1 MSESFRDLQPEAGNA
16 RDISRMET
24 HQRAGEPALPLA
36 EGLMLGLAHDEV
48 VATYYYLSQAKTFR
62 ARGYRVSYVTDPT
75 WLLNM
80 AINRKAGW
88 PDDPGLSRGS
98 ARPVEGRYPA
108 KADGD
113 HLKDLRL
120 LSRRLNGHG
129 SVSVRE
135 LGLRLAK
142 RLFNQCPER
151 FDEDE
156 WYRLASGRKRPHFE
170 TGWDLLFS
178 AGFEVFLA
186 PRPSG
191 PVYPG
196 VQREKKVDW
205 DAFFAG
211 RGRSG
216 DAAREEYEQRCRRY

>member
-1 MSESFRDLQPEAGNA
+1 MNTDP
-16 RDISRMET
+16 
-24 HQRAGEPALPLA
+24 
-36 EGLMLGLAHDEV
+36 MLGLDREEV
-48 VATYYYLSQAKTFR
+48 VATRYYLQTAMDIR
-62 ARGYRVSYVTDPT
+62 ARGYPVSYSTDPT

-113 HLKDLRL
+113 CLKDLSL
-120 LSRRLNGHG
+120 LSRRLNGRG

-135 LGLRLAK
+135 LGPRLAK
-142 RLFNQCPER
+142 RLFKQCPER
-151 FDEDE
+151 FDPEE
-156 WYRLASGRKRPHFE
+156 WWNLGYGRPKPRFV
-170 TGWDLLFS
+170 TGWDLLFT
-178 AGFEVFLA
+178 AAFEVYLA

-216 DAAREEYEQRCRRY
+216 DAAREEYERRYER